1 MDKIESTSKLGLKFW
16 ESPNQLEVGL
26 DECARGCMLGRTY
39 TAAVV
44 WSPEFLEE
52 TAEIV
57 KNEEDNIDNE
67 QEYVEE
73 EDFSWINK
81 IRDSKKLSPKMRE
94 YLSQKIR
101 DHCLDYQIVWVSEK
115 TIDKKNILCAVQD
128 AFHECLDGLQM
139 VPDKIFVD
147 GNIFKA
153 YYDKDLNIIPYSCIE
168 KGDNLYFNIASASIL
183 AKVAHDKYIAELCL
197 EYPELNERYDISN
210 NMGYGTSKHMEG
222 IKKYGITEFHRKTF
236 GICKEY

>member
-1 MDKIESTSKLGLKFW
+1 MENKSKLGLKYW
-16 ESPNQLEVGL
+16 ESPDQLEVGL

-44 WSPEFLEE
+44 WSPEFL
-52 TAEIV
+52 AEV
-57 KNEEDNIDNE
+57 AEAAEATEAAEAEED
-67 QEYVEE
+67 Y
-73 EDFSWINK
+73 SWIHK

-101 DHCLDYQIVWVSEK
+101 DHCLDYQIVWASEK

-128 AFHECLDGLQM
+128 AFHGCLDGLQM

-147 GNIFKA
+147 GNFFKP
-153 YYDKDLNIIPYSCIE
+153 YYDRDCTIIPYSCIE

-197 EYPELNERYDISN
+197 EYPELNERYDIAS

-222 IKKYGITEFHRKTF
+222 IKLHGSTSYHRKTF
-236 GICKEY
+236 KGVII

>member
-1 MDKIESTSKLGLKFW
+1 MESKSNLGLKFW
-16 ESPNQLEVGL
+16 ECPDQLEVGL

-44 WSPEFLEE
+44 WSPEFLAE
-52 TAEIV
+52 TAEAAET
-57 KNEEDNIDNE
+57 EED
-67 QEYVEE
+67 
-73 EDFSWINK
+73 EDEDEDYSWIHK

-94 YLSQKIR
+94 YLSQKIK
-101 DHCLDYQIVWVSEK
+101 DHCLDYQIVWASEK
-115 TIDKKNILCAVQD
+115 TIDKKNILYAVQD
-128 AFHECLDGLQM
+128 AFHQCLDGLQM

-147 GNIFKA
+147 GNIFKP
-153 YYDKDLNIIPYSCIE
+153 YYDKDCSIIPYSCIE

-197 EYPELNERYDISN
+197 EYPELIHKYDISN

-222 IKKYGITEFHRKTF
+222 IKQYGITEFHRKTF

>member
-1 MDKIESTSKLGLKFW
+1 MYKMESTSKLGLKFW
-16 ESPNQLEVGL
+16 ESPDQLEVGL

-52 TAEIV
+52 AVQDT

-67 QEYVEE
+67 EDN
-73 EDFSWINK
+73 DFSWIHK

-94 YLSQKIR
+94 YLSEKIK
-101 DHCLDYQIVWVSEK
+101 DHCLDYQIVWASEK
-115 TIDKKNILCAVQD
+115 TIDKKNILCTVQD
-128 AFHECLDGLQM
+128 AFHECLNGLQM
-139 VPDKIFVD
+139 IPDKIFVD
-147 GNIFKA
+147 GNTFKP
-153 YYDKDLNIIPYSCIE
+153 YYDKDFNIIQYSCIE
-168 KGDNLYFNIASASIL
+168 KGDDIYFNIASASIL

-197 EYPELNERYDISN
+197 EYPELTQKYDIAN

>member
-1 MDKIESTSKLGLKFW
+1 MESTSKLGLKYW
-16 ESPNQLEVGL
+16 ESPDQLEVGL

-44 WSPEFLEE
+44 WSPEFLAEVAEAEVAAEAAEAEE
-52 TAEIV
+52 GEV
-57 KNEEDNIDNE
+57 ED
-67 QEYVEE
+67 V
-73 EDFSWINK
+73 EDFSWIHK

-101 DHCLDYQIVWVSEK
+101 DHCLDYQIVWASEK

-139 VPDKIFVD
+139 IPDKIFVD

-153 YYDKDLNIIPYSCIE
+153 YYDKDCNIIPYSCIE
-168 KGDNLYFNIASASIL
+168 KGDNIYFNIASASIL

-197 EYPELNERYDISN
+197 EHPELNEKYDIAN

>member
-1 MDKIESTSKLGLKFW
+1 MYKMENKSKIGLKYW
-16 ESPNQLEVGL
+16 ESPDSLEVGL

-44 WSPEFLEE
+44 WSPEFLAEVAEAETEE
-52 TAEIV
+52 GV
-57 KNEEDNIDNE
+57 DN
-67 QEYVEE
+67 
-73 EDFSWINK
+73 EDFSWIHK

-94 YLSQKIR
+94 YLSGKIR
-101 DHCLDYQIVWVSEK
+101 DHCLDYQIVWASEK

-128 AFHECLDGLQM
+128 AFHECLDYLKM

-147 GNIFKA
+147 GNIFKP
-153 YYDKDLNIIPYSCIE
+153 YYDRDCNIIPYSCIE

-197 EYPELNERYDISN
+197 ENPELTEKYDIAN

-222 IKKYGITEFHRKTF
+222 IKKYGITDFHRKTF

>member
-1 MDKIESTSKLGLKFW
+1 MENKSKLGLKYW
-16 ESPNQLEVGL
+16 ESPDQLEVGL

-44 WSPEFLEE
+44 WSPEFLAEVEE
-52 TAEIV
+52 ARAATEV
-57 KNEEDNIDNE
+57 EEDDAS
-67 QEYVEE
+67 
-73 EDFSWINK
+73 EDFSWIHK

-94 YLSQKIR
+94 YLSDKIR
-101 DHCLDYQIVWVSEK
+101 DHCLDYQIVWASEK
-115 TIDKKNILCAVQD
+115 TIDKKNILYAVQD

-147 GNIFKA
+147 GNIFKP
-153 YYDKDLNIIPYSCIE
+153 YYDKELNIIPYSCIE
-168 KGDNLYFNIASASIL
+168 KGDNLYFNIASSSIL

-197 EYPELNERYDISN
+197 EYPELNERYDIAN

-222 IKKYGITEFHRKTF
+222 IKKYGITEFHRKSF